1 MSAEKKSVLLAF
13 VFASLGGVLLHF
25 VYHFFPS
32 TVTALFS
39 PVAESVWE
47 HVKLI
52 YFPGLIASVCLARK
66 WGCLGERMLALLLGC
81 LIMLAL
87 GYLYCIV
94 LGGQAMWVNIAIY
107 FISMALV
114 FWLPKPL
121 EARLRGRWSELFL
134 LLVIALGG
142 AIWLFTFLP
151 PDHVLYADLSVVN
164 TWTVIPY

>member
-1 MSAEKKSVLLAF
+1 MSEEKKSVLLAF
-13 VFASLGGVLLHF
+13 VLASLAGVLLHF

-32 TVTALFS
+32 AVTALFS
-39 PVAESVWE
+39 PVSESVWE
-47 HVKLI
+47 HVKLV
-52 YFPGLIASVCLARK
+52 YFPGLVASILLARK
-66 WGCLGERMLALLLGC
+66 WGCLGARMLSLLLAC
-81 LIMLAL
+81 LTMLAL

-94 LGGQAMWVNIAIY
+94 LDGRAAWVNIGIY
-107 FISMALV
+107 LIAMALI

-121 EARLRGRWSELFL
+121 EARLQGRWSELFL

-151 PDHVLYADLSVVN
+151 PDHILYADLSVVN

>member
-1 MSAEKKSVLLAF
+1 MSAEKKSGLLAF
-13 VFASLGGVLLHF
+13 VFASLAGVLLHF
-25 VYHFFPS
+25 VYQFLPS
-32 TVTALFS
+32 AVTALFA
-39 PVAESVWE
+39 PVSESVWE
-47 HVKLI
+47 HVKLV
-52 YFPGLIASVCLARK
+52 YFPGLVASVLLARK
-66 WGCLGERMLALLLGC
+66 WGYLGERMLSLLLAC
-81 LIMLAL
+81 LTMLAL

-94 LGGQAMWVNIAIY
+94 LGGQKMWVTVAIY
-107 FISMALV
+107 LISMALI

-121 EARLRGRWSELFL
+121 EGWLRGRWSELFL